1 MSDDLT
7 IGERITHCQE
17 KYHMTPDDL
26 AKRLEISKNTLN
38 GYKKDPDKIPIGV
51 FRRMCKLFNCKT
63 EYLMDGTDTAAEYE
77 NAVRLI
83 RASFK

>member
-38 GYKKDPDKIPIGV
+38 GYKKDPDKIPWGV
-51 FRRMCKLFNCKT
+51 TKKMCKIFNCKS
-63 EYLMDGTDTAAEYE
+63 EYLMEGTDTRAEYE
-77 NAVRLI
+77 NTLRMVR
-83 RASFK
+83 AAMK